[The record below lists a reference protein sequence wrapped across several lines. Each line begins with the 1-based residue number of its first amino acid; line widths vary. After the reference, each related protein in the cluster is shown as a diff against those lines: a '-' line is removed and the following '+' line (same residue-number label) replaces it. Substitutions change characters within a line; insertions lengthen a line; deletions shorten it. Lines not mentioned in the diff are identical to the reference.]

1 MLKLV
6 SERNEGVK
14 TARKSKT
21 EDIVRRVGVITAE
34 NVYLRDYPLRN
45 PVAIFNASLTIDGD
59 YAVLYGRIV
68 LGYFT
73 YASAIAEIRVPIADI
88 QSGKIKKHL
97 NAEIAIIPDNN
108 FDIWGCEDP
117 RVCEVDNKMIMTYCG
132 RTVNYFD
139 ASKRADRTL
148 PIAAIR
154 QESGRERG
162 RGREEEEGG
171 RGGRERWRKICVFR
185 LPIELRDFLI
195 SDKDAFVSRIG
206 SNLRLFHRIH
216 MMDERFYLVISEIP
230 EYTLRAV
237 GGISEV
243 SVKNTALVFEHADFE
258 ERIGWGTPPIEVA
271 AGEYLFLLHSVC
283 KDKFYRVFAVLMNEK
298 AEVTAVTP
306 HYIMEPRENYEVYG
320 DRPFT
325 VFPCGAQVID
335 DEIIISYGAADSFIG
350 IGSIDISELLSV
362 LDTGR
367 F

>member
-1 MLKLV
+1 MMLRLV
-6 SERNEGVK
+6 SEKNEGVK
-14 TARKSKT
+14 AVRKSKT
-21 EDIVRRVGVITAE
+21 IDIVRRVGVITAE
-34 NVYLRDYPLRN
+34 RVHLRDYPLRN
-45 PVAIFNASLTIDGD
+45 PVTIFNASLTIDGD

-73 YASAIAEIRVPIADI
+73 YASAIAEMRVPIADI
-88 QSGKIKKHL
+88 QAGRITGKHL

-108 FDIWGCEDP
+108 LDIWGCEDP
-117 RVCEVDNKMIMTYCG
+117 RVCEVDNKIIMTYCG

-139 ASKRADRTL
+139 ASKRANRTL

-154 QESGRERG
+154 QDVSSRGERRSGEG
-162 RGREEEEGG
+162 EGEEG
-171 RGGRERWRKICVFR
+171 RRWRKICVFR
-185 LPIELRDFLI
+185 LPMELRDFLI

-243 SVKNTALVFEHADFE
+243 SVKNTALVFENADFE

>member
-1 MLKLV
+1 GLHNPKYQNCCL
-6 SERNEGVK
+6 EL
-14 TARKSKT
+14 
-21 EDIVRRVGVITAE
+21 
-34 NVYLRDYPLRN
+34 LRFP
-45 PVAIFNASLTIDGD
+45 
-59 YAVLYGRIV
+59 
-68 LGYFT
+68 
-73 YASAIAEIRVPIADI
+73 
-88 QSGKIKKHL
+88 HL

-117 RVCEVDNKMIMTYCG
+117 RVCEVDNKIIMTYCG

-139 ASKRADRTL
+139 ASKRANRTL

-154 QESGRERG
+154 QESGRGERRSG
-162 RGREEEEGG
+162 EGEVGGGKEGG
-171 RGGRERWRKICVFR
+171 RWRKICVFR
-185 LPIELRDFLI
+185 LPMELRDFLI

-230 EYTLRAV
+230 EYALRAV

-243 SVKNTALVFEHADFE
+243 SVKNTALAFEQADFE